1 MIANRLTEQI
11 TINRRTSVSDG
22 AGGYTPGDTN
32 PVVSTLANVKHKSVS
47 NDLIAQYG
55 ELIEVYEFTIRYRQ
69 DIEIKS
75 TDSIDWRGRTFEII
89 GLPPGFI
96 GRKQI
101 KIIAKTSNKS
111 TDDGGI

>member
-1 MIANRLTEQI
+1 MIASRLTEQI
-11 TINRRTSVSDG
+11 TINRRESISDG
-22 AGGYTPGDTN
+22 AGGYTAGTTTE
-32 PVVSTLANVKHKSVS
+32 VVSTLASVKHRSVS

-55 ELIEVYEFTIRYRQ
+55 DLIEVYEFMIRYRT

-75 TDSIDWRGRTFEII
+75 TDKIVWRGRTFEII

-96 GRKQI
+96 NRKQI

-111 TDDGGI
+111 TSDGL